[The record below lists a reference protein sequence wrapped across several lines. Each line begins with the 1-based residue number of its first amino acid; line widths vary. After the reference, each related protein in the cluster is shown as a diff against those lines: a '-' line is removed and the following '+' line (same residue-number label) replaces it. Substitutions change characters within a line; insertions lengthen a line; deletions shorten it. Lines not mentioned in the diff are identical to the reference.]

1 MSYEVRIPDADGCE
15 YLLVSYSIIESFLL
29 FYSYDFDIHTNFF
42 GHSSTS
48 NWYENGAIHIWKTVT
63 PPFRVPAA
71 AIHSNFKSPS
81 NLPIM
86 SAKTK
91 AELLHQLSIL
101 QQKEEELVA
110 MIQGIDSTFQELG
123 YRIDSSTNS
132 ANNVSLQTGIR
143 MKGQLSFRGKEKA
156 AEYFDM
162 LDIDKDGY
170 LNYEDFRGK

>member
-1 MSYEVRIPDADGCE
+1 
-15 YLLVSYSIIESFLL
+15 
-29 FYSYDFDIHTNFF
+29 
-42 GHSSTS
+42 
-48 NWYENGAIHIWKTVT
+48 
-63 PPFRVPAA
+63 
-71 AIHSNFKSPS
+71 
-81 NLPIM
+81 M

-170 LNYEDFRGK
+170 LNYEDFRGKRIVYQTKLASTQRRLASFSAVGAFGNPYGFVDATEVQSW

>member
-1 MSYEVRIPDADGCE
+1 MHNKKF
-15 YLLVSYSIIESFLL
+15 LVAVFYSCDCKYFLL
-29 FYSYDFDIHTNFF
+29 LSNQQQAIGTKTVHY
-42 GHSSTS
+42 HS
-48 NWYENGAIHIWKTVT
+48 IWKTVT
-63 PPFRVPAA
+63 PPVSVPT
-71 AIHSNFKSPS
+71 AIHNNFKSPS
-81 NLPIM
+81 NLLIM